1 MNQYTPLAHVAGIP
15 ELNRRITYAEYDRVV
30 NFAIGLGIE
39 NAFIQEG
46 KTAMTSF
53 IPTFDCSFL

>member
-1 MNQYTPLAHVAGIP
+1 MKNFLTKREYEKVVG
-15 ELNRRITYAEYDRVV
+15 YALSMGV
-30 NFAIGLGIE
+30 E